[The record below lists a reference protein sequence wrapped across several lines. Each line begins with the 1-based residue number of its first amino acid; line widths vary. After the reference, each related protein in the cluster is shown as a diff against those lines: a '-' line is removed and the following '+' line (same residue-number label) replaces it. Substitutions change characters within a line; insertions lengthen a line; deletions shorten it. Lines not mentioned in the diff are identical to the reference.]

1 MKFNS
6 NEIKAIIDSAKKL
19 VRESKVASKIVLSIK
34 DEIRSAAD
42 RRADDLSNNIFV
54 GEISDDLIRD
64 LRDAQKGLCEAD
76 CALAEFELLNGP
88 AERWIER
95 GWILLAQTL
104 LEENKYS
111 EAIELA
117 KDLYSQGK
125 KSEALSISKGLSE
138 RGVIDEELLKLLS
151 H

>member
-6 NEIKAIIDSAKKL
+6 NEIKAIIATAKKL
-19 VRESKVASKIVLSIK
+19 VHEVKIANNLVLSIK
-34 DEIRSAAD
+34 DEIRSAAN
-42 RRADDLSNNIFV
+42 RRADDISNKNVV
-54 GEISDDLIRD
+54 GETSDDLIRD
-64 LRDAQKGLCEAD
+64 LRDAQKNLCEAD

-125 KSEALSISKGLSE
+125 KSEALSISKGLSK
-138 RGVIDEELLKLLS
+138 RGVLNEELLRLLS
-151 H
+151 R

>member
-6 NEIKAIIDSAKKL
+6 NEIKTIIATAKRL
-19 VRESKVASKIVLSIK
+19 VREVKTANNLVLSVK
-34 DEIRSAAD
+34 DEIRSAAN
-42 RRADDLSNNIFV
+42 RRADDISNKNVV

-125 KSEALSISKGLSE
+125 KSEALSISKGLSKK
-138 RGVIDEELLKLLS
+138 GVIDEELLKLLS